1 MSGSYAYHVK
11 WTFSSCVLK
20 FFYRGFVKVLA
31 MLSSVNFEV
40 QSKTWID
47 DDSERVSFCKSGIF
61 GIIFFKRNKHDASI
75 KIQLKATWRQYFSP
89 FFVSF
94 MEKESSIKFF
104 SILTCYMKAYLKSF
118 EFKMNDAIPANVH
131 NISTLGVF
139 G

>member
-1 MSGSYAYHVK
+1 MSGSYAYHVN

-20 FFYRGFVKVLA
+20 FFYRGFVKVLS

-75 KIQLKATWRQYFSP
+75 KIRLKATWRQNFSP

-104 SILTCYMKAYLKSF
+104 LQSYMTFLVMFDEVMYLGSF
-118 EFKMNDAIPANVH
+118 AWWDDV
-131 NISTLGVF
+131 ST
-139 G
+139 